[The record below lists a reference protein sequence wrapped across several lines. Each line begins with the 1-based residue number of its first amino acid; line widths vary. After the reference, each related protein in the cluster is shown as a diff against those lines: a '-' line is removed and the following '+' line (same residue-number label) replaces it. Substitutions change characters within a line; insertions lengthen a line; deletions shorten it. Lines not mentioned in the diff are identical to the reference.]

1 MSSNVVYTS
10 VFGGYDKITE
20 QNPIGWDWKS
30 FSEENSIPLYE
41 DNNRNAKKFKVLPHR
56 YLQDYEYS
64 VFIDGNMSVV
74 GNLDELIDKY
84 LKDSNVAFFSHNNN
98 DLDARDLSFC

>member
-41 DNNRNAKKFKVLPHR
+41 DNNRNAKKFKV
-56 YLQDYEYS
+56 
-64 VFIDGNMSVV
+64 F
-74 GNLDELIDKY
+74 
-84 LKDSNVAFFSHNNN
+84 
-98 DLDARDLSFC
+98 